1 MSFEEIGTVRGRTIA
16 STILFLLL
24 PALSLSQTAKAN
36 WQVEWEKTLEAAKRE
51 GKVVVSVPT
60 SAELR
65 KELEARFQ
73 KKFPGTALELSVA
86 RGASD
91 IYRLVEVKKAGVR
104 NYDLHIGGT
113 PWQIAG
119 PLFQHVVADEHT

>member
-24 PALSLSQTAKAN
+24 PALSLSQTAKPN

-65 KELEARFQ
+65 KELEA
-73 KKFPGTALELSVA
+73 KG
-86 RGASD
+86 
-91 IYRLVEVKKAGVR
+91 YEVKDMRGGSTIMPRRGV
-104 NYDLHIGGT
+104 
-113 PWQIAG
+113 A
-119 PLFQHVVADEHT
+119 

>member
-24 PALSLSQTAKAN
+24 PALSLSQTAKPN
-36 WQVEWEKTLEAAKRE
+36 SQVEWEKTLEAAKRE

-65 KELEARFQ
+65 KELEAGLQ
-73 KKFPGTALELSVA
+73 KKFPGTALQPSVA
-86 RGASD
+86 GGASH
-91 IYRLVEVKKAGVR
+91 IHRLGAGR
-104 NYDLHIGGT
+104 EA
-113 PWQIAG
+113 W
-119 PLFQHVVADEHT
+119 